1 MSGKYVDIEN
11 GVMTQKQAINSSAGA
26 GDAAK
31 IIRTNSAG
39 KVDSTFLP
47 AGVGETTKDIEC
59 SENLSAGNFI
69 NIYFDGSDT
78 LVRKAD
84 ASNGREAHGYVLS
97 AFTTGQMAK
106 CYFDGINNQVTLSGE
121 TAGTVAY
128 LSDSVAGGITH
139 AAPITSGHIVQRL
152 GVMTE
157 TSGTGPYSASGLLF
171 NPMAPITLA

>member
-1 MSGKYVDIEN
+1 MSKYLDTESGIL
-11 GVMTQKQAINSSAGA
+11 TQKQAIASSAGA

-31 IIRTNSAG
+31 IIATNGSG

-47 AGVGETTKDIEC
+47 AGVGETAKDIEC
-59 SENLSAGNFI
+59 SENLSAGNLV

-84 ASNGREAHGYVLS
+84 ASNGREAHGYVLA
-97 AFTTGQMAK
+97 AFTTGQNAK
-106 CYFDGINNQVTLSGE
+106 VYFDGINNQVSLSGQ

-128 LSDSVAGGITH
+128 LSNSLAGAITH
-139 AAPITSGHIVQRL
+139 TAPSTSGHIVQRV

-157 TSGTGPYSASGLLF
+157 TSGVGPFDAGGLLF

>member
-1 MSGKYVDIEN
+1 MSGKYIDIEN

-47 AGVGETTKDIEC
+47 PGVGETAKDIEC

-97 AFTTGQMAK
+97 AFTSGQMAK
-106 CYFDGINNQVTLSGE
+106 CYFGGINDQVSLSGQ

-128 LSDSVAGGITH
+128 LSNSIAGGITH
-139 AAPITSGHIVQRL
+139 TAPSTSGHIVQRL

-157 TSGTGPYSASGLLF
+157 TNGTGPYNAGGLLV
-171 NPMAPITLA
+171 NLMDPITLA